1 MPSTTA
7 RPGPTLRQLPR
18 TPTPRRCEPR
28 ASSAAPS
35 LMIQVSIYTHMTDII
50 ACVAVPAAR
59 GTPSPVPGR
68 KPARPAARRTL
79 HLAGPLDD
87 DSGCPDLRGPPPG

>member
-1 MPSTTA
+1 
-7 RPGPTLRQLPR
+7 
-18 TPTPRRCEPR
+18 
-28 ASSAAPS
+28 
-35 LMIQVSIYTHMTDII
+35 MTDII

-87 DSGCPDLRGPPPG
+87 DSGCPDLRGPPPGRGSGRDGCDRGLRGRRSRRRRWCCGKLRSHA